1 MLWYFYSI
9 LVLSAQKESGK
20 RPAFR
25 YFEVPQFLY

>member
-9 LVLSAQKESGK
+9 LVLSGQKESGK

-25 YFEVPQFLY
+25 YLVSQFLY